1 MKFYDVLQKEL
12 FHEFQLGSGENDTI
26 TFRHFLLTSAN
37 ILLKMEV
44 GIVRFSESVRERASI
59 VLERDWEGVSTLE
72 REKAGSFG
80 GR

>member
-1 MKFYDVLQKEL
+1 MSFNWGRGKTSLSPSV
-12 FHEFQLGSGENDTI
+12 I
-26 TFRHFLLTSAN
+26 FLLTSAN

-72 REKAGSFG
+72 REKAGSYG
-80 GR
+80 GC

>member
-37 ILLKMEV
+37 ILL
-44 GIVRFSESVRERASI
+44 
-59 VLERDWEGVSTLE
+59 RDWEGVSTLE